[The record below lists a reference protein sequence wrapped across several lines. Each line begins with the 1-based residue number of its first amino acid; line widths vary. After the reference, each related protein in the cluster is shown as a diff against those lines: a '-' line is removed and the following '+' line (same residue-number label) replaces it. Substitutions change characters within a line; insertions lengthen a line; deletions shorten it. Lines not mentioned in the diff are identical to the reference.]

1 MSEQPLT
8 AQRVRVLA
16 ARRLAMMRARTYVWV
31 GLGGAAAVVML
42 SAARAWDAVAAGR
55 WADLR
60 LYLFLFLTVAGS
72 WAVMRLWRRQC
83 ELRQALR
90 QRPAESLPEP
100 DFTPLSDGS
109 AVWKNLEHVADDRDP
124 DDPGPNDPA
133 AGR

>member
-8 AQRVRVLA
+8 AQRVRLLA
-16 ARRLAMMRARTYVWV
+16 ARRLATMRTRTYVWV

-60 LYLFLFLTVAGS
+60 LYLFLLFAVAGS
-72 WAVMRLWRRQC
+72 WAVVRLWRRQR
-83 ELRQALR
+83 ELTQALR
-90 QRPAESLPEP
+90 QRPAEPLPEP

-109 AVWKNLEHVADDRDP
+109 AVWKNLERVADDRDP
-124 DDPGPNDPA
+124 DDHGPDNLA
-133 AGR
+133 AGP